1 MGISGP
7 RFGLV
12 MRVSHMKQLIFATAI
27 VAAISGAACVP
38 SQAADFG
45 LVGPGAR
52 HVRTTS
58 HYWNWRDRCAWAGY
72 YCLYAYDGYIY
83 HYPFDDRLSAYGYRR
98 HHRRHT

>member
-1 MGISGP
+1 MEISSP
-7 RFGLV
+7 TSGLGLS
-12 MRVSHMKQLIFATAI
+12 VSHMKRLIFATAI

-45 LVGPGAR
+45 LGVRPATR
-52 HVRTTS
+52 HAGTAW

-83 HYPFDDRLSAYGYRR
+83 HYPWDDRPSAYTYRR
-98 HHRRHT
+98 H